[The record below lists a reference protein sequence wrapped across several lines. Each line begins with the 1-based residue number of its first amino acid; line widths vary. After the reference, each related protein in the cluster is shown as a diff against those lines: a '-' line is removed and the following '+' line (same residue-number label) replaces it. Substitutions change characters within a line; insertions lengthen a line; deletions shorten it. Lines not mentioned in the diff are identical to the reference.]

1 MEQETK
7 RSDAGRTIRCTSCM
21 ALNRERVAFCEECG
35 APIGARVTLDPMQT
49 IRAEGFM
56 LRKSLEGRP
65 RFIVLVGTWVLN
77 LPVLLVSLG
86 AAFYIITKWR
96 GLSAFVFFWAL
107 IGLSYIAF
115 VILYGITRNYIR
127 IPRKE

>member
-1 MEQETK
+1 MEMDSQKVHAE
-7 RSDAGRTIRCTSCM
+7 RTITCPSCA
-21 ALNRERVAFCEECG
+21 ALNSASEAFCEECG
-35 APIGARVTLDPMQT
+35 APIGARVTLDPVQT

-77 LPVLLVSLG
+77 LPVLLISLG
-86 AAFYIITKWR
+86 AALYIITKWR
-96 GLSAFVFFWAL
+96 GLSAFVFFWML

-115 VILYGITRNYIR
+115 VILYRITRNYIR